1 MESQSLLALQFMAK
15 NFLKFEYLLLFA
27 VFIIATCGLIYE
39 LVAGTLAS
47 YLLGDSVKQF
57 SFIIGVYLFSM
68 GIGSYFAKFVKKNQL
83 NTFVEIEI
91 LVGVI
96 GGLSSVILFILFEK
110 VDYFQFILYLLVFVT
125 GCLVGL
131 EIPLLMNILKEKVK
145 FSDLVSN
152 VFTFDYIGALLASVL
167 FPLVLVPKLGVM
179 KTSLFFGMI
188 NVSVAIILCFLL
200 SKDLKRPILLK
211 LKAIGA
217 FVLLL
222 LTFFFSDQILSYS
235 EQKLYGENIIF
246 TKATQYQRIVLTHTK
261 NDYKL
266 YLNNNLQFS
275 SADEYRYHEALVHP
289 VMANAKNIE
298 NILVLGGGDGL
309 AVREILKYKEV
320 KKITLVDLD
329 EGMTKLFA
337 SNTILTKFNDNS
349 LTNPKV
355 KVINRDAFLWVKE
368 EKNQYDAIIID
379 FPDPS
384 NYSLGKLY
392 SLNFYKSLKKIVAP
406 EAAIVIQTTSPY
418 FAPKSFWCINNT
430 VNEVFPNAD
439 AYHVYVPSFG
449 EWGYTIASNNNTADF
464 SKVNRKVSGLKY
476 YDYQYKKL
484 NFFPK
489 DMKAKDLEINRLDN
503 QILVR
508 YFDEEWG
515 KL

>member
-1 MESQSLLALQFMAK
+1 MGKKLF
-15 NFLKFEYLLLFA
+15 KFEYLLLFS

-68 GIGSYFAKFVKKNQL
+68 GIGSFFAKFIKKNQL
-83 NTFVEIEI
+83 KTFVEVEI
-91 LVGVI
+91 LVGLI
-96 GGLSSVILFILFEK
+96 GGVSAVVLFILFNK
-110 VDYFQFILYLLVFVT
+110 VDYFQFILYLFVFST
-125 GCLVGL
+125 GFLVGL
-131 EIPLLMNILKEKVK
+131 EIPLLMNILKDRVQ

-167 FPLVLVPKLGVM
+167 FPLVLIPQLGVM
-179 KTSLFFGMI
+179 RTALFFGMI
-188 NVSVAIILCFLL
+188 NVSIAILL
-200 SKDLKRPILLK
+200 SFVLKNEIKSK
-211 LKAIGA
+211 LVQIKAILT

-222 LTFFFSDQILSYS
+222 ILFLFANKILSYS
-235 EQKLYGENIIF
+235 EEKLYGENIVF
-246 TKATQYQRIVLTHTK
+246 TNTTPYQRIVLTHNK

-289 VMANAKNIE
+289 AMETAPKIE
-298 NILVLGGGDGL
+298 HILVLGGGDGL
-309 AVREILKYKEV
+309 ACREILKYKEV
-320 KKITLVDLD
+320 KSITLVDLD
-329 EGMTKLFA
+329 EKMTSLFRDNPILAHFNQA
-337 SNTILTKFNDNS
+337 SFS
-349 LTNPKV
+349 NPKV
-355 KVINRDAFLWVKE
+355 RVFNQDAFLWVSSHHK
-368 EKNQYDAIIID
+368 KYDVVVID

-392 SLNFYKSLKKIVAP
+392 SHSFYTSLQKIVNP
-406 EAAIVIQTTSPY
+406 HGVVVIQTTSPY
-418 FAPKSFWCINNT
+418 FAPKSFWCINET
-430 VNEVFPNAD
+430 VKQVFKNAA

-449 EWGYTIASNNNTADF
+449 EWGYTIASLHQHNFAT
-464 SKVNRKVSGLKY
+464 SKRRLPNLKFY
-476 YDYQYKKL
+476 NHQFATL
-484 NFFPK
+484 SVFTK
-489 DMKAKDLEINRLDN
+489 DMMAQSVEINRLDN